1 MKQTAT
7 TLEDTYRIAAEL
19 AATLKPGDTVALSGD
34 LGAGKTTFVRGIT
47 MALHGHAK
55 DVTSPTFT
63 LMNIYEGTPPI
74 YHFDWYRID
83 SLASLQTL
91 GMEEY
96 LEGTGIAIV
105 EWGEKF
111 PQELPAKTRHIRI
124 SLNTDGTR
132 HFSGI

>member
-1 MKQTAT
+1 MTTTAT
-7 TLEDTYRIAAEL
+7 TLEDTYRIASEL
-19 AATLKPGDTVALSGD
+19 AATLKPGDVIALSGD
-34 LGAGKTTFVRGIT
+34 LGAGKTTFVRGIAMT
-47 MALHGHAK
+47 LHGHAS

-63 LMNIYEGTPPI
+63 LMNVYDGTPPI

-83 SLASLQTL
+83 SLSALHTL

-96 LEGTGIAIV
+96 LEGEGIAVV

-111 PQELPAKTRHIRI
+111 PQELPQNTRHIHI
-124 SLNTDGTR
+124 QLAPDGTR